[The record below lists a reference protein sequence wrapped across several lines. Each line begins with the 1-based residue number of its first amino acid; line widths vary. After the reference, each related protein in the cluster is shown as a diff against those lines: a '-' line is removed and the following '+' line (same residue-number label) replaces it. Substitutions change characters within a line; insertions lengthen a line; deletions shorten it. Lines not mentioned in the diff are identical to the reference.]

1 MEHQHM
7 EQLPPWIHAVLI
19 RGGSGPGAEG
29 GPGTEI
35 GTGIR
40 GSPDV
45 WRAAGRHCR
54 KQAIGRHLTDGK
66 ETCG

>member
-1 MEHQHM
+1 M
-7 EQLPPWIHAVLI
+7 PPWIHAALT
-19 RGGSGPGAEG
+19 RSKG

-40 GSPDV
+40 DSPDA

-54 KQAIGRHLTDGK
+54 RQAIGRHSD
-66 ETCG
+66 